1 MKVCH
6 PKSSRISILLA
17 MLGLLIVLAGPAFPG
32 TVWTVFDED
41 PAVVD
46 TEIQEA
52 VDLAVGGDIINVYP
66 GTYSGINLGLS
77 KNLVIEGVGYPYP
90 VIDGTGMPAA
100 VCMGNQ
106 SGSTELR
113 YFTITSDDSDG
124 IWIVR
129 ANFSTSGPQIED
141 NIITG
146 CGGAGIR
153 LQRASPTVQY
163 NEISYN
169 GNSGVNIIEAN
180 PALRYNDI
188 IYNYTDYEGGGIC
201 ISTTD
206 EVAINDFDI
215 TDNYI
220 AYNRAGWDG
229 GGVYAWCDDDST
241 LSLIVGDD
249 TEIIGNVASGYGGGI
264 CLMGY
269 VEAEISA
276 SGPIY
281 GDWHYVYVEDNSAAI
296 GGGLFIDVSN
306 TVVVHAVQI
315 NGNSADFLGGG
326 AYFQPYV
333 SFSTDGD
340 QNIGGIDVTLNWF
353 RGNTSYDGGG
363 AALITGGNIPGLTF
377 RLNTV
382 EMNTASGEGGGIFSS
397 SYSEINSNVFNANIA
412 AVGGGMEAGS
422 GEYIIYNFFTDNAA
436 TEADA
441 GLRVTFT
448 DDDVLVMNNEFYN
461 NIAAGGAG
469 GLGAVDDLNFV
480 VIQSNLFE
488 GNYSGSELL
497 EGRGGAIRVET
508 GEDSYV
514 KIIYNTFVDNAVS
527 GPDDAGRGAALYLDV
542 NAPLDVADNIIA
554 NNLAGGGV
562 YVARSAV
569 AWTLITYNNC
579 WQNQGFNWGGGIAD
593 MTGRNS
599 NFSADPMFTKGPLGD
614 YYLSERDV
622 MHPGNSPFFTDVDS
636 TSLNVGGYTPL
647 LPEGPVWTN
656 SFTRIDMV
664 PDQSPF
670 NVGYHYVYDAVELP
684 GGFNNMEYILDCD
697 DDDDGLPNLYELRPG
712 LGAHAW
718 TGNHPWGEGLDV
730 QYNPEWDGDAEF
742 DSWSER
748 GDYDGLIVIAEY
760 LGRTNPQDFDTDDDR
775 LADGSELIDYNS
787 PYTPGGGVA
796 AEPLLE
802 LDRLEYLTDPAN
814 ADTDGDGVSDGDEVN
829 LYGTDPLEAD
839 TGIFGVVTSAAT
851 GDGIS
856 GAYVIASQDG
866 FDMLTVQANSGG
878 TYVAHIDAGT
888 YDVSCR
894 KVRYESQTTTD
905 VTVEAGHV
913 TIVDF
918 SLDYAKGIAGT
929 VTSAADG
936 SALAGAS
943 VALYS
948 GGVLRYTLTT
958 DENGDYGEEV
968 IPGVYNITCSRA
980 GYVSQTRTGV
990 TIPADTSVV
999 VNFALLEVSGI
1010 SGRVTRAATGAGI
1023 ADASIIVSLGGVEV
1037 QSITTGADGSYSM
1050 EIDPGTYRVDC
1061 QAVGFVDQWRTGVT
1075 VLSNAHAVVNFS
1087 LAASAAVNGLVTS
1100 AADGSLVS
1108 GAAVRL
1114 YSYTGGILLFST
1126 TTDSDGNYALDRN
1139 IASGTF
1145 TIEVSKTGYA
1155 TQARVVTLYAGQTY
1169 NLHFVLSP
1177 LPNRIEG
1184 RVTRAGAST
1193 GIANARIA
1201 AYQNGVV
1208 RATASSNSSGQ
1219 FALNLG
1225 YAGDYTIMVS
1235 ATNYYH
1241 QHLNISVTVG
1251 ELIAHDFALT
1261 PFSGNPVVL
1270 ASPTLDP
1277 TSGLTTTTYTF
1288 TVTYSQEWGK
1298 AAYRSYLYLDG
1309 RAKVMQLV
1317 SGEPYTGA
1325 VYRYTA
1331 TLAAGTHKYYFSLSD
1346 GKYARRLPT
1355 SGSFVGPVVTKY
1367 TAPSPASEPTG
1378 SGGTTT
1384 GTTTGA
1390 GTTSGSGTTTGTTGT
1405 GTTTGGTTD
1414 SGDAKATK

>member
-17 MLGLLIVLAGPAFPG
+17 MLGLLIVLAGPAFCG
-32 TVWTVFDED
+32 TLWIVLDED

-106 SGSTELR
+106 TGSTELR

-180 PALRYNDI
+180 PTLRYNDI

-229 GGVYAWCDDDST
+229 GGVYAYCNTDST

-249 TEIIGNVASGYGGGI
+249 TEIIGNTAGRDGGGI
-264 CLMGY
+264 CLMGD

-276 SGPIY
+276 SGPIP
-281 GDWHYVYVEDNSAAI
+281 GDWHYVYVEDNSAAY
-296 GGGLFIDVSN
+296 GGGLAIEVTN
-306 TVVVHAVQI
+306 TVTVHAVQI
-315 NGNSADFLGGG
+315 NGNSADFMGGG
-326 AYFQPYV
+326 AYFQPYG
-333 SFSTDGD
+333 SFDSDGD
-340 QNIGGIDVTLNWF
+340 AHEGDISVSYNWF

-363 AALITGGNIPGLTF
+363 AALIEGGNTILTF
-377 RLNTV
+377 RLNTL
-382 EMNTASGEGGGIFSS
+382 EMNTASGAGGAIYSS
-397 SYSEINSNVFNANIA
+397 SSAAICSNVINANIA
-412 AVGGGMEAGS
+412 ATGGGIETEYG

-441 GLRVTFT
+441 GLRMNFTT
-448 DDDVLVMNNEFYN
+448 DDVVVTNNEFYN
-461 NIAAGGAG
+461 NVAAGGAG
-469 GLGAVDDLNFV
+469 AIAALDDLGFA

-488 GNYSGSELL
+488 SNYSGSELL

-542 NAPLDVADNIIA
+542 NAPCDVADNIIA
-554 NNLAGGGV
+554 DNLAGGGV
-562 YVARSAV
+562 YVARNAV

-622 MHPGNSPFFTDVDS
+622 MHPANSPFFTDVDS

-647 LPEGPVWTN
+647 IPGGAVWPN

-684 GGFNNMEYILDCD
+684 GGYGNYQGDLAAALNCD
-697 DDDDGLPNLYELRPG
+697 DDGDGLPNLYELRPG

-718 TGNHPWGEGLDV
+718 IGNHPWGEGLDY
-730 QYNPEWDGDAEF
+730 QYNPEFEDEMY
-742 DSWSER
+742 DSFPSL
-748 GDYDGLIVIAEY
+748 GDYDGLIVLAEY

-787 PYTPGGGVA
+787 PYTPGGGGD
-796 AEPLLE
+796 PTSLSLE
-802 LDRLEYLTDPAN
+802 RLEYLTDPVT

-829 LYGTDPLEAD
+829 LYGTDPLVAD
-839 TGIFGVVTSAAT
+839 TGIFGVVTSAES

-866 FDMLTVQANSGG
+866 VDMLTVLANSGG
-878 TYVAHIDAGT
+878 TYVAHIGAGA

-905 VTVEAGHV
+905 VTVEAGKV

-948 GGVLRYTLTT
+948 GGILRYTLTT

-968 IPGVYNITCSRA
+968 TPGVYNITCSRA

-1023 ADASIIVSLGGVEV
+1023 ADAQIIVSLGGVEV
-1037 QSITTGADGSYSM
+1037 DSTTTGADGSYSM

-1061 QAVGFVDQWRTGVT
+1061 QAVGFVDQSRTGVT
-1075 VLSNAHAVVNFS
+1075 VLPNAHAIVNFS

-1100 AADGSLVS
+1100 AADGSPVS

-1184 RVTRAGAST
+1184 RVTRAGTST

-1251 ELIAHDFALT
+1251 ELIARDFALT

-1298 AAYRSYLYLDG
+1298 AAYRTYLYLDG

-1331 TLAAGTHKYYFSLSD
+1331 TLAAGTHKYYFSFSD
-1346 GKYARRLPT
+1346 GKSSKRLPT

-1367 TAPSPASEPTG
+1367 VSSSPANETTS

-1384 GTTTGA
+1384 GTTTG
-1390 GTTSGSGTTTGTTGT
+1390 TTGTTGS